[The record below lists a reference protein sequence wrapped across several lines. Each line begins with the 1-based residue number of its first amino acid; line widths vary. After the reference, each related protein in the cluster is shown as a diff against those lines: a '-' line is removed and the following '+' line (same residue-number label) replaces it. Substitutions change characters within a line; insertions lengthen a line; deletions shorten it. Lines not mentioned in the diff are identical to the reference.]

1 MNKETKT
8 IIFKIFC
15 TTVAPAFAEV
25 PADLDPK
32 EYLTY
37 LNDHYN
43 QLVEID
49 WANEKFLSTEI
60 VEDTLEEE

>member
-8 IIFKIFC
+8 INFKIFC

-32 EYLTY
+32 EYQNY
-37 LNDHYN
+37 LYGNFHN
-43 QLVEID
+43 VEID
-49 WANEKFLSTEI
+49 WDEEEILNNEI
-60 VEDTLEEE
+60 VKDTFEEE